1 MSWMQ
6 NLGGAA
12 ALALLVMAGSPGLS
26 EAQRDF
32 SKVEIGTV
40 KIADGVYMLRGA
52 GGNIGVS
59 AGPDGVLLID
69 DQFAPLSD
77 KIKAAVTKLES
88 GPIRFVLNTHWHGDH
103 TGGNENMG
111 AAGAV
116 IMAHDNVRKRMS
128 VEQFIE
134 AFGRKVPPS
143 PVGALPVVTF
153 PASVTFH
160 LNGET
165 INVFHVGP
173 AHTDGD
179 SVVHFRNANVIHTG
193 DIVFYGLFPFIDVSS
208 GGSVSGV
215 IAAVDQ
221 ILAMSDDKT
230 QIIPGH
236 GRLTDRAG
244 LQAYRDMLFTVSERV
259 KKGIADGKPLDTI
272 TAEKPTAEF
281 DEFWG
286 KGFLKPARGLDRG
299 IGHFMLFE
307 VDSKARAPA
316 PLIPKSPQTSS
327 AASDRKSARLPSSR
341 QVE

>member
-1 MSWMQ
+1 MSWIRGV
-6 NLGGAA
+6 GGLA
-12 ALALLVMAGSPGLS
+12 ALALLVMAGNPAPT

-32 SKVEIGTV
+32 SKVEIGTA
-40 KIADGVYMLRGA
+40 KLADGVYMLMGA

-59 AGPDGVLLID
+59 AGTDGVLLID

-77 KIKAAVTKLES
+77 KIKAAVAKLES

-111 AAGAV
+111 AVGAV

-128 VEQFIE
+128 MEQFIE

-143 PVGALPVVTF
+143 PPGALPVVTY

-160 LNGET
+160 LNGEE
-165 INVFHVGP
+165 IRAFHVGP

-179 SVVHFRNANVIHTG
+179 SVVHFRKANVIHTG
-193 DIVFYGLFPFIDVSS
+193 DMVFYRLFPFIDISS
-208 GGSVSGV
+208 GGSVDGV

-221 ILAMSDDKT
+221 IIEMSDDQT

-236 GRLTDRAG
+236 GPLTDRAG
-244 LQAYRDMLFTVSERV
+244 LQAYRDMLSTISERI

-272 TAEKPTAEF
+272 AAEKPTAEF

-286 KGFLKPARGLDRG
+286 KGFLKPDVFVKILYQ
-299 IGHFMLFE
+299 LL
-307 VDSKARAPA
+307 SK
-316 PLIPKSPQTSS
+316 S
-327 AASDRKSARLPSSR
+327 
-341 QVE
+341 